1 MAASSSFVKN
11 NSEFA
16 ENIEQLFHEYVAL
29 FVKLHYP
36 DSGNTVSDEERREL
50 TLKLR
55 ESVNEITMLAMK
67 RKHVKVDAETAPPF
81 PHPTTSAAELNQRPA
96 YS

>member
-1 MAASSSFVKN
+1 MAASNTFVVN

-16 ENIEQLFHEYVAL
+16 ENIEKLFNEYVAL

-36 DSGNTVSDEERREL
+36 DSDHAVSDEERREL

-55 ESVNEITMLAMK
+55 ESVNQITMLAMK
-67 RKHVKVDAETAPPF
+67 RKHVKVDTEIVNSPIYSTASETER
-81 PHPTTSAAELNQRPA
+81 TQRPA